1 MHASNILLLKWS
13 VIGEMALHP
22 VRRGYED
29 ASPQCRGFQYLQHN
43 RDFTS
48 VILIAKLCREGVVR

>member
-1 MHASNILLLKWS
+1 MHVSNIVLLKWS
-13 VIGEMALHP
+13 VIGEMVLHP
-22 VRRGYED
+22 VSGRYED

-48 VILIAKLCREGVVR
+48 VIPIAKLCREGVVR